1 MTPSS
6 TSVPEPVH
14 EAQSAHVSEGSLAV
28 DVDLTETEQ
37 FILEMLQRLDA
48 ADTEAANLRR
58 ALDHS
63 RDIGAAV
70 GVLMALRKVTRDEA
84 FDLLRRASQDQN
96 RKLSTLALDVLRT
109 GELPC
114 RST

>member
-1 MTPSS
+1 MPDPLNG
-6 TSVPEPVH
+6 V
-14 EAQSAHVSEGSLAV
+14 QSIHHSEGSLAV
-28 DVDLTETEQ
+28 DHDLDLTETEE

-70 GVLMALRKVTRDEA
+70 GVLMALRKVTREEA
-84 FDLLRRASQDQN
+84 LDLLRRTSQDQN
-96 RKLSTLALDVLRT
+96 RKLSDLALDVLNT
-109 GELPC
+109 GELP
-114 RST
+114 SASS

>member
-14 EAQSAHVSEGSLAV
+14 EAESVRVSEGIFAI
-28 DVDLTETEQ
+28 DVDLSETEE
-37 FILEMLQRLDA
+37 FILEMLQRLDE

-58 ALDHS
+58 ALEHS

-84 FDLLRRASQDQN
+84 FDFLRRASQDQN
-96 RKLSTLALDVLRT
+96 RKLHEVALDVVST

-114 RST
+114 RRS

>member
-1 MTPSS
+1 M
-6 TSVPEPVH
+6 
-14 EAQSAHVSEGSLAV
+14 AV

-58 ALDHS
+58 ALGHS

-70 GVLMALRKVTRDEA
+70 GVLMALRKVTREEA

-96 RKLSTLALDVLRT
+96 RKLCDLALDVLNT

-114 RST
+114 SSR

>member
-1 MTPSS
+1 MTLSS

-14 EAQSAHVSEGSLAV
+14 EAQSVHVSEGSLAV

-37 FILEMLQRLDA
+37 FILELLQRLDA
-48 ADTEAANLRR
+48 ADTETAHLRK

-63 RDIGAAV
+63 RDIGAAM
-70 GVLMALRKVTRDEA
+70 GVLMALGKIPREEA
-84 FDLLRRASQDQN
+84 FQVLRRTSHDHN
-96 RKLSTLALDVLRT
+96 RKLHEVALEVLST

-114 RST
+114 RSS

>member
-1 MTPSS
+1 MTTSS
-6 TSVPEPVH
+6 TSVPGPVPG
-14 EAQSAHVSEGSLAV
+14 AQSVHGSEGSLA
-28 DVDLTETEQ
+28 DVDLTATEQ

-70 GVLMALRKVTRDEA
+70 GVLMALRKVSREEA

-96 RKLSTLALDVLRT
+96 RKLSDLALDVLNT

-114 RST
+114 RSI